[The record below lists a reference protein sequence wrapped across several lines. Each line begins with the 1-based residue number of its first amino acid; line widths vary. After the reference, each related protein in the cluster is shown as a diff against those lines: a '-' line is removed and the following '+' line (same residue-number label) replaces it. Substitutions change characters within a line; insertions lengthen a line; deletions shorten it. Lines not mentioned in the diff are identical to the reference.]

1 LRAPRAG
8 LAASL
13 LLLAVSPVA
22 AQTEPARGRWMG
34 TLLERTF
41 LRIDVLTVDLCLDA
55 AAGARIEALT
65 AGADR
70 VAGAVADSVTRA
82 VLESGQATARVVF
95 RRDLTLSRFL
105 ESVAEDQGK
114 AVSAGLLSDTASRAI
129 RDALPG
135 WFAPLRERGIF
146 DGDQLVYAMG
156 SDSIRSRY
164 IGRDGSVLLDRM
176 DTGRERRISVL
187 ATWLAPG
194 ASLRNGL
201 LRSLERAAAPASGWE
216 RGGCE
221 AHPASG
227 REGQSDSK
235 RPWKNRSL
243 AGS

>member
-1 LRAPRAG
+1 MSASRAL
-8 LAASL
+8 LAAAL
-13 LLLAVSPVA
+13 LLLAVSPAA

-41 LRIDVLTVDLCLDA
+41 LRFDVLTADFCLDA

-70 VAGAVADSVTRA
+70 ITGPVADSVTRA
-82 VLESGQATARVVF
+82 VLESDPATARIVF
-95 RRDLTLSRFL
+95 RRGLALSRFL
-105 ESVAEDQGK
+105 ESIANDQGK

-129 RDALPG
+129 REALPG
-135 WFAPLRERGIF
+135 WLEPLRERGILE
-146 DGDQLVYAMG
+146 GDQLVYAMG
-156 SDSIRSRY
+156 SDTIRSTY
-164 IGRDGSVLLDRM
+164 IGRDGSVLLDRT

-194 ASLRNGL
+194 SSLRNGL
-201 LRSLERAAAPASGWE
+201 LRSLERDGESGPGWE
-216 RGGCE
+216 RGGCGTR
-221 AHPASG
+221 PATG

-235 RPWKNRSL
+235 RPWKKRSL